1 MKIPE
6 VKSSTTQAAR
16 RSKKSGSSSV
26 ATFSEHLNQTSNVSS
41 ENEVSSDNSSVSG
54 INSIIAAQ
62 ELSYDSENKA
72 RKQLTDWGHQI
83 LDSLDEIR
91 HGLLLG
97 SIPMDHLQSLA
108 QALRARKLSISD
120 PHLIKIINEIEIR
133 AEVELAKMTR
143 QI

>member
-6 VKSSTTQAAR
+6 VKSPTTQAAR
-16 RSKKSGSSSV
+16 RSKKSESSSV
-26 ATFSEHLNQTSNVSS
+26 ATFSEHLKQTSNVSL
-41 ENEVSSDNSSVSG
+41 ENEVSSDNASVSG

-91 HGLLLG
+91 HGLLIG
-97 SIPMDHLQSLA
+97 SIPMDHLQNLA

-120 PHLIKIINEIEIR
+120 PHLIKIINEIELR
-133 AEVELAKMTR
+133 AEVELAKLTR